1 MKTWGV
7 VWVGACLLSLLG
19 TLGAQEAKPYQPK
32 LKNSKTGEW
41 HDFPMGV
48 LSATGRI
55 KDGEKEILIQHVGV
69 GGAVEKAGLRAGDRV
84 VVIHGRR
91 PKAFSK
97 RTETGVDGALA
108 TLGLLL
114 DEQAG
119 KTGNLRLAVQRGE
132 EDRVFEVAIP
142 KAPAF
147 GKDLATCPKR
157 KKFLANIAAHLNA
170 TQEKNGRW
178 RPGVGGDADVY
189 MSAFCGLTLLASN
202 NKDYLPAIKHAV
214 DFLRKKHVAQIDPE
228 DPKVGPKNWQACSTA
243 IFLAEYQLATGDKSY
258 FEDMVRCCNLLA
270 QRVTDRGTMGH
281 HFEIP
286 YNGGGLVVIN
296 TQAHI
301 AWALAEKCG
310 YKLDR
315 GAWDRSVKEIK
326 ASVDKKTGAIGY
338 SSRAPGSPDISAR
351 TGAMAVALMLK
362 GEEKRW
368 ANELSDALVKHHGRM
383 RHAHAMT
390 SIGLIYGFAGIR
402 CVDERDHLEVM
413 KKWQP
418 YLELSRTSAGSAA
431 FFGGKR
437 NIGGDEYLGLEPIG
451 NAMVGLVLASVDG
464 RLHLH
469 GGTKREWFGK

>member
-1 MKTWGV
+1 MLLA
-7 VWVGACLLSLLG
+7 ACA
-19 TLGAQEAKPYQPK
+19 LGAEQAKPYQPV
-32 LKNSKTGEW
+32 LKNSKRGEW
-41 HDFPMGV
+41 QDFPMGV
-48 LSATGRI
+48 LSATGRLV
-55 KDGEKEILIQHVGV
+55 DGEREILIMHVGAD
-69 GGAVEKAGLRAGDRV
+69 GAAAKAGLRVGDRV
-84 VVIHGRR
+84 VEIEGRK
-91 PKAFSK
+91 PQPFSK
-97 RTETGVDGALA
+97 STETGVDGPQAALGSMLDA
-108 TLGLLL
+108 HGGKNGSLGLKVRR
-114 DEQAG
+114 DGEM
-119 KTGNLRLAVQRGE
+119 KNLQM
-132 EDRVFEVAIP
+132 AIP
-142 KAPAF
+142 QGPSFGDDPAS
-147 GKDLATCPKR
+147 CPKR
-157 KKFLANIAAHLNA
+157 RQFLEKIAAHLAA
-170 TQEKNGRW
+170 TQEKSGRW

-202 NKDYLPAIKHAV
+202 NKDYLPQIRKAIE
-214 DFLRKKHVAQIDPE
+214 FLRKKHVAQIDPK

-243 IFLAEYQLATGDKSY
+243 IFLAEYQLATGDDRY
-258 FEDMVRCCNLLA
+258 LDDLVRCSDLLA

-326 ASVDKKTGAIGY
+326 ASVDQKTGAIGY
-338 SSRAPGSPDISAR
+338 SSRAPGSPDIAAR

-368 ANELSDALVKHHGRM
+368 ARELSDALVKHHGRM
-383 RHAHAMT
+383 RHAHAMS

-402 CVDERDHLEVM
+402 CVNPKDHAGVW
-413 KKWQP
+413 KKWQA

-451 NAMVGLVLASVDG
+451 NAMVGLVLAGVDG
-464 RLHLH
+464 RLHVH
-469 GGTKREWFGK
+469 GGTEQKWFGK